1 VGTLAVYAKPG
12 DLFRFYEISPLV
24 AELAK
29 TDFSFLGDCR
39 GTVELVPGD
48 ARVSLEREGA
58 QCFDLLAVDAFEGDA
73 IPVHLL
79 TREAFELYL
88 RHLAPGGVIAVHAT
102 SKYTDLA
109 SVVYRIAASLGRNI
123 QTVTNQADL
132 SRRVMASTWIISRG
146 ERPVES
152 NEHVWR
158 DDYSNP
164 IEILKF

>member
-132 SRRVMASTWIISRG
+132 PRRVMASTWIISRG